1 MTIAMA
7 MTRATTTTP
16 AVVHADRDER
26 GLAEL
31 DAWDDAIAALDQAL
45 ADVASARRDLADA
58 QADLDD
64 LTASVALTTAGRNE
78 TDRKARA
85 QLALAELS
93 AYQCA
98 VAEARNA
105 RERLAD
111 AERRVIVLKERCRL
125 LRASLALL
133 PAGGE
138 DA

>member
-1 MTIAMA
+1 MTTTNINGR
-7 MTRATTTTP
+7 TPATTM
-16 AVVHADRDER
+16 AHAHELAR
-26 GLAEL
+26 AEL

-105 RERLAD
+105 RERLAN

-133 PAGGE
+133 TAGGE